1 MAGGGVRKDDGV
13 SFNSTNVFAALG
25 SLKKKKSKSEG
36 VSKKGKKKE
45 AKVEKEQ
52 VFWAPAPLNVKSWA
66 DVDDEDDD
74 DYYATTAP
82 PPVWGGAGVGK
93 DEKVAPVEKLF
104 IELRIAYD
112 AALPGFGIM
121 FCCFYP
127 PDSNLLMQESESED
141 EGLDEID
148 DDHDEENDHEPE
160 TVAEK
165 EPVVQKPAEK
175 EPVVPKDSDR
185 QLSKKELKKKELA
198 ELEAMLAEF
207 GLAENNGQED
217 SRGGTQ
223 EKVENRNGDPEKKDK
238 NVPAGESKTS
248 KKKKKKDKSS
258 KDAKEQVSNVPD
270 TGNSASEATGSEKVE
285 GLSGTDVKEKIK
297 KVAAAKKKKSNKEM
311 DAAARAAASEAAARN
326 ARLAAAKKKEKN
338 HYNQQPRLK
347 TWDVKKFGSKGRNAV
362 GVVHKAVKMGER
374 RGDEDDVAAIVLIG
388 KWIGVEEALGANQSR
403 QRPSAPAATTT
414 GLWSFLRPNPPKPYS
429 LHYLQPQMDFVFRH
443 TSNNN
448 PEPSTSAPQVLP
460 VAAVSVLEEAEY
472 LARYLVIKHSWRG
485 RYKRIL
491 CISNQSIVTLDPATL
506 SVTNSYDVSGDFES
520 AAPIIGKDENTLE
533 FSVNVRT
540 DGRGKFKGMK
550 FSSRCRAS
558 ILTELHRIRWGKIGT
573 VGEFSVLHLRRK
585 TAEWAPYKLKVTY
598 VGVELVEP
606 KSGDL
611 RWCLDF
617 RDMDSPAIILLSDA
631 YGRKNAEPGGFVLCA
646 LYGRKSKAFQAASG
660 TSNSTIVA
668 NLTKTAKSTV
678 GVSLSVES
686 SQSLTVND
694 YLQRRAKDGVGAE
707 ETPCGGWSVMR
718 LRTAAH
724 GTLGAPRLGSML
736 GPKGGLGEHGDAVSR
751 QLILTKVS
759 LVERRLDNY
768 EAVIVR
774 PLTAVGSLVRFAEEP
789 QIFAIEFNDGCPVH
803 VYSSTSRDSLLAA
816 VRDMI
821 QTEGQCSVPVLP
833 RLTLPGHPIDPP
845 CGRAY
850 LQLLQVSGVPQR
862 SRADMETATL
872 HLKHLAAAA
881 KDAVAEGGSIPG
893 SRAKLWRRIREFNAC
908 ISYAGV
914 PPNIEVP
921 EVTLM
926 ALITMLPAAPNLPPD
941 SPPLPPPSPK
951 AAATVTG
958 FIACLRRLLASRTAT
973 SHVMSFPAAVG
984 RIMGLLRNGSEGVA
998 AEAAELI
1005 AVLIGGGP
1013 GENNLLTDSKG
1024 DYHATIM
1031 HTKSVLFAHQ
1041 GNLVILVNRLK
1052 SMSVSP
1058 LLSMSIVEVLE
1069 AMICDPH
1076 GETTQYSVFVEL
1088 LRQVAGL
1095 RRRLFALF
1103 GHPAESVR
1111 ETVAVIMRTIAEE
1124 DAIAAES
1131 MRDAALRDGA
1141 LLRHLASALFLP
1153 SGERREVSRQLVGL
1167 WADSYQ
1173 PALELLSRVLPPG
1186 LVAYLH
1192 TRSEGDVTEDYSN
1205 QEGSFMSSRRRR
1217 LLQQRKNHTVKGVT
1231 SPRNTLTSANNY
1243 DGGDQT
1249 IQPSAIYTG
1258 ENFPS
1263 TGAQQADHSIGVVS
1277 PDAASPAE
1285 NPPIESVDLDDN
1297 ATGAENSDLTV
1308 PAPAQVVIENTPVGS
1323 GRLLLNWPEF
1333 WRAFSLDHNRADLI
1347 WNERTRQELRGAL
1360 QAEVHKLDV
1369 EKERT
1374 EDIVP
1379 GVASSETSG
1388 QDSLPQISWNYTEFS
1403 VRYPSLSKEV
1413 CVGQYYLRLLLES
1426 GTNAR
1431 AEKFPLRDPVAF
1443 FRALYHRFLCDADTG
1458 LTVDGAVPDEMG
1470 ASDDW
1475 CDMGRLDGFGG
1486 GGGFSVR
1493 ELCARAMAIVYEQH
1507 HNTIGPFEGTSH
1519 ITVLLDRT
1527 DDRALRHRLLLLL
1540 KVLMKVLSN
1549 VEACVLVGGCVL
1561 AVDLLTTVH
1570 EVSERTVI
1578 PLQSNLIAAS
1588 AFMEPLKEWL
1598 YIDMDGAQAG
1608 PVEKDAI
1615 RRFWSKKT
1623 IDWTTKCWSSG
1634 MPDWKRLR
1642 DIRELRWALAGRVPV
1657 LTPPQVG
1664 EAALSILHS
1673 MVSAHSDIDDAG
1685 EIVTPTPRVKRILS
1699 SLRCLP
1705 HIAQAMLSGEPAI
1718 VEVSAALIKAVVTR
1732 NPKAMIRLY
1741 STGVFYFALAYPGS
1755 NLHTI
1760 AQLFSTTHVHQAFHG
1775 GEEAAVSSSL
1785 PLAKRS
1791 VLGGLLPESLLYVLE
1806 RSGPTAFAAAMV
1818 SDSDTPEIIW
1828 THKMRADNLIHQV
1841 LQHLGDFPQKLSQH
1855 CHCLYDYAP
1864 MPPVTYPELRD
1875 EMWCHRYY
1883 LRNLCDEIQFP
1894 NWPIV
1899 EHVEF
1904 LQSLLV
1910 MWREELTRKPMDLS
1924 EEEACKILQISLSE
1938 VTRDDADSN
1947 YSNGDTGDTSSLSKR
1962 IENIDEE
1969 KLKRQYRKLAM
1980 KYHPDKNPQG
1990 REKFVAVQKA
2000 YERLQATMQGLQGPQ
2015 PWRLLLLLK
2024 GQCILYRRYGDVL
2037 EPFKYAG
2044 YPMLLNAV
2052 TVDNDDT
2059 NFLSS
2064 ERAPLLVAASE
2075 LTWLTCVSSSLNGE
2089 ELVRDGGIQ
2098 LLATL
2103 LSRCMCVVQPTTHG
2117 NEPSTIIVTNVMRTF
2132 SSLSQFES
2140 ARDEV
2145 LELSGLVEDIVHCT
2159 ELELAPAAVDA
2170 ALQTIAHLCVSS
2182 ELQNA
2187 LLKAGVLWYL
2197 LPLLLEY
2204 DSTVEEPDSTEAH
2217 GIGVGVSVQTAK
2229 NLHAVRAAHA
2239 LSRISGMAADSPTPY
2254 NQDAADALKALLT
2267 PKLASMLKDEQ
2278 PRDLLIKL
2286 NSNLELP
2293 EIIWNSSTRAELLK
2307 FVDQKR
2313 AALAPDGSHSLNDS
2327 QVFLYEALSK
2337 EILIGNVYLRVYND
2351 QPDFEISEP
2360 ESFCVALV
2368 EFISSI
2374 VRNQSVTQPDTQISG
2389 SNHET
2394 LELTKDGKLYS
2405 EEKTA
2410 DDPAA
2415 LSDGN
2420 LTDKEDL
2427 SLVSNLQ
2434 LGLTSLQ
2441 NLLTSDP
2448 NLASVFSSKDN
2459 LLPLF
2464 ECFSVPVSSGSNIPQ
2479 LCLSVLSRLTTH
2491 APCLEAMVADG
2502 SSVLLLL
2509 QMLHS
2514 APSCREGVLHVLY
2527 ALASTPELAWAA
2539 AKHGGVVYILELL
2552 LPLREEVPLPQR
2564 AAAASLLGKLVSQPM
2579 HGPRVAITLARFLPD
2594 GLVSIIRDGPGEA
2607 VVSALE
2613 QTTETPELVWTP
2625 AMATSLS
2632 AQVATMASDVYQEQ
2646 MKGRVFDWDV
2656 PEQAS
2661 SQQEMRDEPQVGGI
2675 YVRLFLKDPKF
2686 PLRNPKRFLEGLLD
2700 QYLSSIAATH
2710 HNTQGSDP
2718 ELPLLLSAALVS
2730 LLRVHPALAD
2740 HVGYL
2745 GYVPKLLSA
2754 VAFEARRETMSS
2766 EELPIQDAPLEGEDN
2781 PSLASQTPQEK
2792 VRLSC
2797 LRVLHQLA
2805 ASTTCAEAMAA
2816 TSVGTTQV
2824 VPLLMKAIGWQ
2835 GGSILAL
2842 ETLKRVVVAGN
2853 RARDALVAQ
2862 GLRVGLIEVLL
2873 GLLDWRAGG
2882 RNGLCSQMKWNESEA
2897 SIGRVLAIEVLHA
2910 LATEGAHCTKV
2921 RDILDSSEVWAAYK
2935 DQKHDLFLPSNAQIA
2950 GAGIA
2955 GLIENS
2961 SSSRLTYSLTA
2972 PPPHP
2977 NSAKPPAAITTDVN
2991 GS

>member
-1 MAGGGVRKDDGV
+1 
-13 SFNSTNVFAALG
+13 
-25 SLKKKKSKSEG
+25 
-36 VSKKGKKKE
+36 
-45 AKVEKEQ
+45 
-52 VFWAPAPLNVKSWA
+52 
-66 DVDDEDDD
+66 
-74 DYYATTAP
+74 
-82 PPVWGGAGVGK
+82 
-93 DEKVAPVEKLF
+93 
-104 IELRIAYD
+104 
-112 AALPGFGIM
+112 
-121 FCCFYP
+121 
-127 PDSNLLMQESESED
+127 
-141 EGLDEID
+141 
-148 DDHDEENDHEPE
+148 
-160 TVAEK
+160 
-165 EPVVQKPAEK
+165 
-175 EPVVPKDSDR
+175 
-185 QLSKKELKKKELA
+185 
-198 ELEAMLAEF
+198 
-207 GLAENNGQED
+207 
-217 SRGGTQ
+217 
-223 EKVENRNGDPEKKDK
+223 
-238 NVPAGESKTS
+238 
-248 KKKKKKDKSS
+248 
-258 KDAKEQVSNVPD
+258 
-270 TGNSASEATGSEKVE
+270 
-285 GLSGTDVKEKIK
+285 
-297 KVAAAKKKKSNKEM
+297 
-311 DAAARAAASEAAARN
+311 
-326 ARLAAAKKKEKN
+326 
-338 HYNQQPRLK
+338 
-347 TWDVKKFGSKGRNAV
+347 
-362 GVVHKAVKMGER
+362 
-374 RGDEDDVAAIVLIG
+374 
-388 KWIGVEEALGANQSR
+388 
-403 QRPSAPAATTT
+403 
-414 GLWSFLRPNPPKPYS
+414 
-429 LHYLQPQMDFVFRH
+429 MDFVFRH
-443 TSNNN
+443 TSDHTHHPP
-448 PEPSTSAPQVLP
+448 PETSTSSSSSS
-460 VAAVSVLEEAEY
+460 AAQPPSHPPSSLEEPEY
-472 LARYLVIKHSWRG
+472 LARYLVVKHSWRG

-491 CISNQSIVTLDPATL
+491 CISNHTITTLDPSTL
-506 SVTNSYDVSGDFES
+506 SVTNSYDVSNDYEGS
-520 AAPIIGKDENTLE
+520 SPIPGKDENSLE
-533 FSVNVRT
+533 FTINVRT
-540 DGRGKFKGMK
+540 DGRGKFKGTK
-550 FSSRCRAS
+550 FSSRYRAS
-558 ILTELHRIRWGKIGT
+558 ILTELHRIRWSKIGT
-573 VGEFSVLHLRRK
+573 VAEYPVLHLRRK
-585 TAEWAPYKLKVTY
+585 TSEWAPFKLKVTY
-598 VGVELVEP
+598 VGVELIDP

-631 YGRKNAEPGGFVLCA
+631 YGRKNADPGGFVLCT
-646 LYGRKSKAFQAASG
+646 LYGRKSKSFQAASG
-660 TSNSTIVA
+660 TSNSSIIA
-668 NLTKTAKSTV
+668 NLTRTAKSTV
-678 GVSLSVES
+678 GVTLSIEK
-686 SQSLTVND
+686 SQSLTVGE

-724 GTLGAPRLGSML
+724 GTLGAPGLGL
-736 GPKGGLGEHGDAVSR
+736 IVGPKGGLGEQGDAVPR

-759 LVERRLDNY
+759 LVERRPENY

-774 PLTAVGSLVRFAEEP
+774 PLSAVSSLVRFAEEP
-789 QIFAIEFNDGCPVH
+789 QMFAIEFNDGCPVH
-803 VYSSTSRDSLLAA
+803 VYSSTSRDGLLAA

-833 RLTLPGHPIDPP
+833 RLTMPGHPIDPP
-845 CGRAY
+845 CGRAH
-850 LQLLQVSGVPQR
+850 LQLQQVSGMSQR
-862 SRADMETATL
+862 SRADMETATM
-872 HLKHLAAAA
+872 HLKHLAASA

-908 ISYAGV
+908 IPYIGV

-926 ALITMLPAAPNLPPD
+926 ALITMLPAAPNLPPE

-1013 GENNLLTDSKG
+1013 GDNNLLMDSKG
-1024 DYHATIM
+1024 DQHATIM

-1058 LLSMSIVEVLE
+1058 LLSMSVVEVLE

-1076 GETTQYSVFVEL
+1076 GETTQYTVFVEL

-1095 RRRLFALF
+1095 KRRLFALF

-1141 LLRHLASALFLP
+1141 LLRHLVSALFLP
-1153 SGERREVSRQLVGL
+1153 SGERREVSRQLVAL

-1192 TRSEGDVTEDYSN
+1192 TRSEGEPEDYFN
-1205 QEGSFMSSRRRR
+1205 QEVSSMSSRRRR
-1217 LLQQRKNHTVKGVT
+1217 LLQQRKHHAGKGVS
-1231 SPRNTLTSANNY
+1231 SPRNTLSSATNY
-1243 DGGDQT
+1243 DVGDPSKPIGAGVFSTQQVPA
-1249 IQPSAIYTG
+1249 IQSSAVYTG
-1258 ENFPS
+1258 ENLSSELPFTGVQPS
-1263 TGAQQADHSIGVVS
+1263 DQPIGIASPDVPSAADKPLVESVVS
-1277 PDAASPAE
+1277 ISADSDA
-1285 NPPIESVDLDDN
+1285 N
-1297 ATGAENSDLTV
+1297 AIGIQNSDLT
-1308 PAPAQVVIENTPVGS
+1308 APAQVVIESTPVGS

-1379 GVASSETSG
+1379 GSASSETSG
-1388 QDSLPQISWNYTEFS
+1388 QDSLPQISWNYTEFC

-1426 GTNAR
+1426 GSNAR

-1458 LTVDGAVPDEMG
+1458 LTVDGAVPDELG

-1507 HNTIGPFEGTSH
+1507 HNTIGPFEGTAH

-1570 EVSERTVI
+1570 EASERTVI

-1598 YIDMDGAQAG
+1598 FIDKDGAQAG

-1615 RRFWSKKT
+1615 RRFWSKKA

-1642 DIRELRWALAGRVPV
+1642 DIRELRWALAVRVPV

-1718 VEVSAALIKAVVTR
+1718 VEVAAALIKAVVTR

-1741 STGVFYFALAYPGS
+1741 STGIFYFALAYPGS
-1755 NLHTI
+1755 NLLSI
-1760 AQLFSTTHVHQAFHG
+1760 AQLFSSTHVHQAFHG

-1883 LRNLCDEIQFP
+1883 LRNLCDEILFP

-1924 EEEACKILQISLSE
+1924 EEEACNILQISLSD
-1938 VTRDDADSN
+1938 VSRDDSDKN
-1947 YSNGDTGDTSSLSKR
+1947 YSNGNSEDSSSLTKR

-1990 REKFVAVQKA
+1990 REKFLAVQKA

-2052 TVDNDDT
+2052 TVDDNDT
-2059 NFLSS
+2059 NFLSL

-2075 LTWLTCVSSSLNGE
+2075 LMWLTCVSSSLNGE

-2098 LLATL
+2098 LLAIL
-2103 LSRCMCVVQPTTHG
+2103 LSRCMCVVQPTTPG

-2140 ARDEV
+2140 ARAEV
-2145 LELSGLVEDIVHCT
+2145 FEISGLVGDIVHCT
-2159 ELELAPAAVDA
+2159 ELELVPAAVDA

-2197 LPLLLEY
+2197 FPLLLEY
-2204 DSTVEEPDSTEAH
+2204 DSTAEEPDAAEAH
-2217 GIGVGVSVQTAK
+2217 GVGASVQTAK
-2229 NLHAVRAAHA
+2229 NLHAIRAAHA
-2239 LSRISGMAADSPTPY
+2239 LSRISGMAAESPTPY

-2267 PKLASMLKDEQ
+2267 PKLASMLKDEL
-2278 PRDLLIKL
+2278 PKDLLIKL

-2313 AALAPDGSHSLNDS
+2313 ATLAPDGSHSLKDS
-2327 QVFLYEALSK
+2327 HTFLYEALSK

-2374 VRNQSVTQPDTQISG
+2374 VHNQFATEPDTQTSG
-2389 SNHET
+2389 STHET
-2394 LELTKDGKLYS
+2394 LELESNS
-2405 EEKTA
+2405 EEKTVH
-2410 DDPAA
+2410 DSVTS
-2415 LSDGN
+2415 SDGN
-2420 LTDKEDL
+2420 STDKEDL
-2427 SLVSNLQ
+2427 GVVGNLQ

-2448 NLASVFSSKDN
+2448 NLASVFSSKEK

-2464 ECFSVPVSSGSNIPQ
+2464 ECFSVPVPSGSHIPQ

-2514 APSCREGVLHVLY
+2514 SPNCREGALHVLY

-2552 LPLREEVPLPQR
+2552 LPLREVPLPQR
-2564 AAAASLLGKLVSQPM
+2564 AAAASLLGKLVAQPM

-2607 VVSALE
+2607 VISALE

-2625 AMATSLS
+2625 AMAASLA
-2632 AQVATMASDVYQEQ
+2632 AQVSTMASDVYQEQ
-2646 MKGRVFDWDV
+2646 MKGRVLDWDV

-2710 HNTQGSDP
+2710 HDIGPDP

-2754 VAFEARRETMSS
+2754 VAFEARCEGPSS
-2766 EELPIQDAPLEGEDN
+2766 DESKMPDASVEGEEN
-2781 PSLASQTPQEK
+2781 PSQASQTPQER

-2882 RNGLCSQMKWNESEA
+2882 RNGLSSQMKWSESEA

-2910 LATEGAHCTKV
+2910 FATEGAHCTKV

-2950 GAGIA
+2950 TAGIA

-2977 NSAKPPAAITTDVN
+2977 NSSKSPSPTAAAIPSEFN